1 MYCISEL
8 NARQHRRSPM
18 SREGGDSPSNSE
30 YSISEIAASAFKN
43 KEDAKKIAQFIEE
56 KEKDLELAATIG
68 KSLLDQNKELRERN
82 EFLEESLNFSND
94 TITQLK
100 HQLQQRSSLLHAV
113 CDLEEDLYEEQQI
126 QRESK
131 AVENLQNKVKQLEK
145 ENDSLKVEANSLKE
159 FVCELELQSQEKI
172 DEYLKQL
179 ENANLRIA
187 KLHNQITEK
196 NIECN
201 AQATEIQ
208 KLVKDIHQRKMN
220 ESSLQTTTIGLH
232 QQLTEA
238 VSAHGQ
244 LKEEILNLQE
254 VYTDVRAKLHEAE
267 EELGRYRLK
276 APPHRSGSTDSL
288 YDSLASEMEANDS
301 GFFGTPMISART
313 DSRQSSTDFYSPG
326 SNLQEEMEKMKKVE
340 PIDENC
346 SFEVPSKVLI
356 ESVRRNN
363 RRLRE
368 KSPSLAE
375 ELLPAMVKEAQEA
388 QNQVKSDEN
397 QLQITQNQIEN
408 DQNQVTNDL
417 GQLQRVSNQVKEHQ
431 KQVRHTPKQLESI
444 EELNT
449 PVENV
454 SIENSLL
461 KIREETPKVNERRNA
476 TRSETSESD
485 PEDPELRF
493 IEEECLPST
502 SSNVG
507 QIQKT
512 FRDSSCSPIPL
523 IGWQIVEKSSLSK
536 SPRSIS
542 PESIV
547 SPKTQSLS
555 SKNRL
560 FDPEVQHSDSEDQNS
575 DSEETPRVYE
585 TTNLIKSGSNDS
597 LFQYNGPKLGEPGKP
612 GTRDLEYSLRK
623 LNLKKQIER
632 DYQRFREARGL
643 PPVRGFFVSP
653 PEVKATNLCG
663 PLSSQLEYLSTS
675 QEDTKPKL
683 SLVSRPFPTPKT
695 LVFGKSNWQRKNLG
709 LGSAILDQSNDG
721 VFQRNVLQS
730 PETPTTSKSMEST
743 PSHNGLRTKHGS
755 SFLQALGLNM
765 LIDDGAPG
773 SPTKSVF
780 RSPFL
785 IGPFK
790 ADREYSPP
798 FGGSPSGIEGTSL
811 EGSLHLGGTPSV
823 GGNLPSGSS
832 LV

>member
-1 MYCISEL
+1 
-8 NARQHRRSPM
+8 M
-18 SREGGDSPSNSE
+18 SREDDNSPSNSE
-30 YSISEIAASAFKN
+30 YSISEIASSAFKN
-43 KEDAKKIAQFIEE
+43 KDDAKKIVLLIEE
-56 KEKDLELAATIG
+56 KDKDLELAARIG

-82 EFLEESLNFSND
+82 EFLEESLNYSND

-126 QRESK
+126 QRENK

-208 KLVKDIHQRKMN
+208 KLVKDIHQRKIN
-220 ESSLQTTTIGLH
+220 ESTLQKTTIELH

-238 VSAHGQ
+238 VTSHDQ
-244 LKEEILNLQE
+244 LKSEIMNLQE

-288 YDSLASEMEANDS
+288 YDSLASEMEPNDS

-313 DSRQSSTDFYSPG
+313 DSRQSTSEFYSPG

-340 PIDENC
+340 PIDENS
-346 SFEVPSKVLI
+346 SFEVPSKALI
-356 ESVRRNN
+356 ESVRRTN

-368 KSPSLAE
+368 KSPSLAD
-375 ELLPAMVKEAQEA
+375 ELLPVMVREAQEA
-388 QNQVKSDEN
+388 Q
-397 QLQITQNQIEN
+397 
-408 DQNQVTNDL
+408 
-417 GQLQRVSNQVKEHQ
+417 
-431 KQVRHTPKQLESI
+431 KQLEGLQKEDEDNGNQPLKLEKEVKQDKIHLESI
-444 EELNT
+444 AELQT
-449 PVENV
+449 PVESV
-454 SIENSLL
+454 SMESSLA
-461 KIREETPKVNERRNA
+461 KINEVSKSEERRNI

-502 SSNVG
+502 SLKPVEV
-507 QIQKT
+507 QKT
-512 FRDSSCSPIPL
+512 FRDSSCSPIQFSD
-523 IGWQIVEKSSLSK
+523 WQIIEKVPKPS
-536 SPRSIS
+536 SPRSRSLSPSSSVS
-542 PESIV
+542 PEA
-547 SPKTQSLS
+547 QL
-555 SKNRL
+555 
-560 FDPEVQHSDSEDQNS
+560 S
-575 DSEETPRVYE
+575 DSEETPRA
-585 TTNLIKSGSNDS
+585 LDQISLKKSGSEDS

-612 GTRDLEYSLRK
+612 GTRDLEYSLKK
-623 LNLKKQIER
+623 LNLRQQIEK

-643 PPVRGFFVSP
+643 PPVKGFFENPS
-653 PEVKATNLCG
+653 EVKPKLCG
-663 PLSSQLEYLSTS
+663 PLSSQLEYLSKTPVG
-675 QEDTKPKL
+675 QGKPTL

-695 LVFGKSNWQRKNLG
+695 LAFGKSNWQRKDLG
-709 LGSAILDQSNDG
+709 LSSAILDQSSDG
-721 VFQRNVLQS
+721 IIQRTVIQS
-730 PETPTTSKSMEST
+730 PETPTGSRSTEST
-743 PSHNGLRTKHGS
+743 PFHNGLRAKHGS

-765 LIDDGAPG
+765 LIDDGSPG
-773 SPTKSVF
+773 SPTTSIF

-785 IGPFK
+785 LGPYR
-790 ADREYSPP
+790 AEREYSPP
-798 FGGSPSGIEGTSL
+798 FGGSPSFASTPFEGAL
-811 EGSLHLGGTPSV
+811 PSV
-823 GGNLPSGSS
+823 DGSTFGASLSVANEGPSIESTLPSGSAG
-832 LV
+832 LP